1 MDKNI
6 EDLGQYW
13 DSIADVYNDAV
24 SITTNDFHY
33 GPLVPGDSSLGL
45 LPENVAGLRCLEIG
59 AGAGQNSI
67 YLAKNGAKCLATD
80 ISDQQL
86 SHGRALA
93 AKENV
98 EVEFLCAA
106 MEDLS
111 VEEHGTFDLIHS
123 SYAITFSHEPAR
135 IIATW
140 AKMLKPG
147 GSLVLSTGH
156 PLFSGEWLE
165 LDGEQGLFIGD
176 YFQPVPDIRYD
187 ENDNERIRS
196 NFYSISTMTDWFF
209 KAGLVVERILEPEPM
224 NLGEIPVDVR
234 RDKIPYY
241 SNGWSEYYQ
250 QLQYVPG
257 LIVFKCRKA

>member
-1 MDKNI
+1 MVNNI
-6 EDLGQYW
+6 EELGQYW
-13 DSIADVYNDAV
+13 DSIADVYNDAI

-33 GPLVPGDSSLGL
+33 GPLVPGDGSLGL

-80 ISDQQL
+80 ISEQQL
-86 SHGRALA
+86 NYGRTLALE
-93 AKENV
+93 ENV
-98 EVEFLCAA
+98 DVEFLCAA

-111 VEEHGTFDLIHS
+111 VEEHGAFDLIHS
-123 SYAITFSHEPAR
+123 SYAITFSHEPSD
-135 IIATW
+135 IIAAW

-147 GSLVLSTGH
+147 GSLILSTGH
-156 PLFSGEWLE
+156 PLFTGEWLE
-165 LDGEQGLFIGD
+165 LDGEQGLFISD

-196 NFYSISTMTDWFF
+196 NFHSISTMSDWFYN
-209 KAGLVVERILEPEPM
+209 AGLVIERILEPEPM
-224 NLGEIPVDVR
+224 KLEEIPEDER

-257 LIVFKCRKA
+257 LIVFKCRKL

>member
-1 MDKNI
+1 MAEYGKDAG
-6 EDLGQYW
+6 EYW

-33 GPLVPGDSSLGL
+33 GPLVPGDSDIGL
-45 LPENVAGLRCLEIG
+45 LPKEIRGLQCLEIG

-67 YLAKNGAKCLATD
+67 FLAKKGAQCLATD

-86 SHGRALA
+86 DYGRKLA
-93 AKENV
+93 GKEGV
-98 EVEFLCAA
+98 EVDFLCAS

-111 VEEHGTFDLIHS
+111 VEQHGEFDLIHS
-123 SYAITFSHEPAR
+123 SYAITFSKNPAET
-135 IIATW
+135 IVNW

-147 GSLVLSTGH
+147 GSLILSTGH
-156 PLFSGEWLE
+156 PLFTGEWLE
-165 LDGEQGLFIGD
+165 LDGEQGLFISD

-187 ENDNERIRS
+187 DNGNERIRS
-196 NFYSISTMTDWFF
+196 NFYSISTMTDWFYN
-209 KAGLVVERILEPEPM
+209 AGLVIERILEPEPM
-224 NLGEIPVDVR
+224 KLEKIAEDER

-250 QLQYVPG
+250 QLLYIPG
-257 LIVFKCRKA
+257 VIIFKCRKA